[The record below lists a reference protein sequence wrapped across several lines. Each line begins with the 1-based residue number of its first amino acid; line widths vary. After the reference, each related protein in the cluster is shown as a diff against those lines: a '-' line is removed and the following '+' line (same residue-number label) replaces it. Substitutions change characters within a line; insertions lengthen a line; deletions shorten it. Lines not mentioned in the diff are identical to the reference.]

1 MFLTNVVL
9 TDNVKIFIFSTTKK
23 TPPTTHFYCDITQ
36 FIPKY

>member
-23 TPPTTHFYCDITQ
+23 KKTHPQPMSIVT
-36 FIPKY
+36 